1 MCQIISAKH
10 LGLTLFKTTSVHSI
24 LTQVKREAVLNESD
38 DSSGV
43 YLPSNAVSPFVHQLD
58 QCIVYTMY
66 TTIRTYHLWFTTH
79 DISIE
84 YTTEIK
90 YSNWSMNVTSRCL
103 MTYLC

>member
-1 MCQIISAKH
+1 MCQIISATH

-58 QCIVYTMY
+58 QCILYNVYY
-66 TTIRTYHLWFTTH
+66 VY
-79 DISIE
+79 
-84 YTTEIK
+84 Y
-90 YSNWSMNVTSRCL
+90 Y
-103 MTYLC
+103 TYLSPVVHYSRY